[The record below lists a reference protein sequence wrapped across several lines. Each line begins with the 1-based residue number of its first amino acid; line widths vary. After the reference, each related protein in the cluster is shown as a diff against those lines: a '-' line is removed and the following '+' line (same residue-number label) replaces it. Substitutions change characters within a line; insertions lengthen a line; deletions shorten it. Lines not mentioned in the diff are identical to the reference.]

1 MNGKIRFCCKFVFLS
16 VLTAALLTSCGVQSN
31 LSSPNDSS
39 NQDSQTNKENLT
51 FRITWKT
58 YSGRGEAISRI
69 VESYNAKNQT
79 GYQVSIV
86 DGDEDLSAIEAL
98 LEKENSVDVYM
109 LPYRYVQYL
118 GYRNSL
124 ENITENVKNEEK
136 LYYEKLWQLGMV
148 KEKVYGVP
156 WLGHSMGLIYNKQL
170 LEQAG
175 VDAADI
181 KNLESL
187 VAACKKVEENTDAEG
202 IGLVG
207 ANHNDVSWMV
217 NQFIYGFGGSLVSA
231 DGTKVAVNSPN
242 AKAAIEFYKNELGKY
257 AQDTWT
263 SDTGVEVMDYFRNQ
277 QIAFEI
283 QGLWGVTDI
292 WQNGKN
298 FDTGVIPLEAIGL
311 YPEIGPM
318 MLSLQ
323 PQLSEEK
330 KAAAIDFIEYLVS
343 QKAQEMIMEGEYS
356 PEHDAY
362 YPFRLP
368 VRKDISKSMVFEK
381 YPEFSVF
388 LSGFSQPSIDVPV
401 PLWQNIKDK
410 YYAPGLHSVM
420 EGTLSVD
427 EFLLEIETEGNK
439 ILQEDAPENQ

>member
-31 LSSPNDSS
+31 LSSPNDSA

-98 LEKENSVDVYM
+98 LEKENSVDIYM

-124 ENITENVKNEEK
+124 EDITENVKNEEK
-136 LYYEKLWQLGMV
+136 LYYENLWQLGMV

-298 FDTGVIPLEAIGL
+298 FDTGVIPLEALGL

-368 VRKDISKSMVFEK
+368 VRRDISKSLVFEK